1 MLFYLEKTIIFTLVL
16 LIKPITVEQDYNRD
30 SERNNGFYSKKMRA
44 GKRRTYFFDV
54 RATKGNDF
62 YLTIT
67 ESKKRPNQNG
77 YDSHKIFLYKE
88 DFKKFVESLEDTIK
102 HIKTE
107 LMPDFDF
114 ENFTRE
120 SYFEQREK
128 DDDSSYPSEAPDEEY
143 VPKQEAYTNN
153 TNNNSVHDNMIPSS
167 HENVDSW

>member
-1 MLFYLEKTIIFTLVL
+1 MEEEYTRE
-16 LIKPITVEQDYNRD
+16 

-107 LMPDFDF
+107 LMPNFDF

-128 DDDSSYPSEAPDEEY
+128 DDQDNYPAEEDFN
-143 VPKQEAYTNN
+143 PNKEETFK
-153 TNNNSVHDNMIPSS
+153 NSTAHDTMIPSS
-167 HENVDSW
+167 HENVDTW

>member
-77 YDSHKIFLYKE
+77 
-88 DFKKFVESLEDTIK
+88 
-102 HIKTE
+102 
-107 LMPDFDF
+107 
-114 ENFTRE
+114 
-120 SYFEQREK
+120 
-128 DDDSSYPSEAPDEEY
+128 
-143 VPKQEAYTNN
+143 
-153 TNNNSVHDNMIPSS
+153 
-167 HENVDSW
+167 